1 MKNLP
6 LELKYTDKKFNT
18 LEEYFPNIKHKINN
32 TNCIV
37 FFNLGSDAKE
47 FLSNEL
53 KEYAVDTVTA
63 YSFIKD
69 LETRFKINI
78 NVFDLE
84 YFFKYN
90 KERNNNS
97 VIKLND
103 LTLVYTNLVNEYLRS
118 ITNYINR

>member
-1 MKNLP
+1 MKHLP

-18 LEEYFPNIKHKINN
+18 LEEYFPNIKYKINN

-103 LTLVYTNLVNEYLRS
+103 LTLAYTNLVNEYLRS
-118 ITNYINR
+118 ITNYIN